1 MSQVHS
7 DIGILKGSECLAAAQ
22 RPQSTTRRLRLGF
35 IGAGWWATT
44 NHMPVLRARHDV
56 EFVSVCGLDS
66 ALNQR
71 LQEDFGFQHVTSD
84 YRDLLQQDLDAVIVS
99 SPNSLHALH
108 ATAALEAGCHV
119 MVEKPM
125 TTLASDAFRLVE
137 LARQN
142 QRHLI
147 VPYGWHY
154 RPLSHEARRLMQDI
168 GVGEIEMVLCHLGSP
183 GKNLFTGKSFD
194 HAAGSYVG
202 PDLGTYTDPQ
212 MGGGFGQGQLSHA
225 LALMVWLTD
234 VRAQSVFA
242 RMHPVGGEADLH
254 DSLSVLFAGGA
265 IGTVSGTATVPD
277 GRPFQLDI
285 RVYGSHG
292 MFLYDVERERAELHL
307 HNGQSFIAPF
317 EPGDGSYRCDVPPH
331 QFVEL
336 ALGLT
341 DENRSSGELAL
352 ASVEILDAAYRS
364 AASGRDE
371 SVFFHSKQIPCE

>member
-1 MSQVHS
+1 MSQTHS
-7 DIGILKGSECLAAAQ
+7 DIGILTGAEFELAAQ
-22 RPQSTTRRLRLGF
+22 RPQSTTKHLRLGF

-44 NHMPVLRARHDV
+44 NHMPVLHARKDV
-56 EFVSVCGLDS
+56 EFVSVCGLDE

-71 LQEDFGFQHVTSD
+71 LQEDFGFTHTT
-84 YRDLLQQDLDAVIVS
+84 RDFHELLQQDLDAVIVS
-99 SPNSLHALH
+99 SPNSLHAVH
-108 ATAALEAGCHV
+108 ASAALEAGCHV

-125 TTLASDAFRLVE
+125 TVHASEARSLVE
-137 LARQN
+137 LARKKN
-142 QRHLI
+142 RHLI

-154 RPLSHEARRLMQDI
+154 RPLSVQARRLMQEI
-168 GVGEIEMVLCHLGSP
+168 GVGEIEMVHCHLGSP

-194 HAAGSYVG
+194 HASGSYVS
-202 PDLGTYTDPQ
+202 PDLGTYTDPKL
-212 MGGGFGQGQLSHA
+212 GGGFGQGQLSHA

-242 RMHPVGGEADLH
+242 RMHPAGCEADLH
-254 DSLSVLFAGGA
+254 DSLSVQFTGGA

-285 RVYGSHG
+285 RVYGSEG

-317 EPGDGSYRCDVPPH
+317 EPGDGAYRCDLPPH

-341 DENRSSGELAL
+341 SENRSSGELAL

-371 SVFFHSKQIPCE
+371 LVSP